1 MTSAVQVP
9 VALALAKLAL
19 VFAVKN
25 LEELKI
31 LIGEELSTWGN
42 LIPDFIRSESF
53 WVGSDCRPNLI

>member
-42 LIPDFIRSESF
+42 LIPDLIRRPF
-53 WVGSDCRPNLI
+53 GSVQI